1 MLTAGGTTSFSGKP
15 VTLTVTVISPT
26 GTPTGNVIF
35 RDGATN
41 IGQGTLNAQGVATLS
56 VSSLVVG
63 LHTLTA
69 VYQGD
74 SSYLTSTSASLVET
88 ISLATTGLTL
98 ASPASPVDVG
108 TTVTFTSVL
117 TGNGIAPTGALTLRD
132 GSAVIA
138 TQNVT
143 NTGTFTFSIS
153 TLVIGTHTLTAQYAG
168 DTNNSPA
175 TSNAITIAVQQ
186 AASSTSL
193 TASANPSTLGQN
205 LTLTAVVTSS
215 GVNIM
220 GWISFH
226 DGATA
231 IGSAALNANGRRRH
245 GTTGSLSFG
254 PHSDRGL
261 LRGHQPHD
269 FHLCRSQ
276 RADRAGGGV
285 ALTSSLNPSI
295 WARMLSSPQ
304 RCRASAGSSLP
315 AP

>member
-1 MLTAGGTTSFSGKP
+1 LVTFSEGAVILGTAQVNSSGIASIAVSTLTVGPHNISASYPGNTNYAGSTSNILVQAISSTATTTVLTAGGTTSLSGKP

-153 TLVIGTHTLTAQYAG
+153 TLAIGTHTLTAQYAG
-168 DTNNSPA
+168 DANNSPA
-175 TSNAITIAVQQ
+175 TSNAIAITVQQ
-186 AASSTSL
+186 AASTTSL
-193 TASANPSTLGQN
+193 TPAP
-205 LTLTAVVTSS
+205 
-215 GVNIM
+215 I
-220 GWISFH
+220 H
-226 DGATA
+226 
-231 IGSAALNANGRRRH
+231 RH
-245 GTTGSLSFG
+245 
-254 PHSDRGL
+254 
-261 LRGHQPHD
+261 
-269 FHLCRSQ
+269 
-276 RADRAGGGV
+276 
-285 ALTSSLNPSI
+285 
-295 WARMLSSPQ
+295 WARASRSRRSSPV
-304 RCRASAGSSLP
+304 RA
-315 AP
+315 